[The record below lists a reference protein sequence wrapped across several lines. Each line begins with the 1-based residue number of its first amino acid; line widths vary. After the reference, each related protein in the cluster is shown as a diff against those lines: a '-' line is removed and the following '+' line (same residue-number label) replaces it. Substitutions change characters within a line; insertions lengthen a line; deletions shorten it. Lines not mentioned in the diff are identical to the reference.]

1 MLISR
6 QLDRMKI
13 PSFRQWAILAS
24 ASGIA
29 SNAVDMTKWMNFHL
43 NGGRNDRNVRV
54 MDPTL
59 VDMLHAPR
67 VKLPHSSTS
76 WQPGTSDRFMEDTY
90 AYGWKNGH
98 YRGKVGKRESVNNG
112 HNIRM

>member
-1 MLISR
+1 MFFY
-6 QLDRMKI
+6 MC
-13 PSFRQWAILAS
+13 RQWAILAS

-43 NGGRNDRNVRV
+43 SDGRNAMNVSV
-54 MDPTL
+54 MSPTL

-76 WQPGTSDRFMEDTY
+76 WQPGTTDRMMEDTY

-98 YRGKVGKRESVNNG
+98 YRGEK
-112 HNIRM
+112 

>member
-1 MLISR
+1 MFFY
-6 QLDRMKI
+6 MC
-13 PSFRQWAILAS
+13 RQWAILAS

-43 NGGRNDRNVRV
+43 SGGRNAMNVSV
-54 MDPTL
+54 MSPTL

-67 VKLPHSSTS
+67 VKLSHSSTS
-76 WQPGTSDRFMEDTY
+76 WQPGTTDRMMEDTY

-98 YRGKVGKRESVNNG
+98 YRGEK
-112 HNIRM
+112 